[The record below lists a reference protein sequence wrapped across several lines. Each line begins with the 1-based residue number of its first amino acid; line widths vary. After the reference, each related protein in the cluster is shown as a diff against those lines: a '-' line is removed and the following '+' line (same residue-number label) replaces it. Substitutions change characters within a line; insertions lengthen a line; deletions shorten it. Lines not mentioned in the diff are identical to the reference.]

1 MTKNRLGALQVALA
15 AASWSFAGVF
25 SKSLPW
31 NAWTVNGV
39 RSLAAAAIL
48 AFARGTPK
56 VKLTRGTLLGAA
68 GVALTSILY
77 MAATKLT
84 TSANAIVLQY
94 AMPVFVILFSWL
106 FYGVKPLRK
115 HVVIAA
121 FILCGVI
128 LCSWDGLRGGN
139 PLGDGL
145 AILSAVTFAL
155 VFFCGR
161 MPGANPQ
168 DYSYLGMIFCAPFA
182 LCAFFDPGVSAN
194 PVHWLMGLAL
204 GLCLAGGYF
213 FISKSMNNVSP
224 ISAALLANL
233 EPILNPIWVFL
244 FVGEKPG
251 PLTILGAVI
260 VLVTATVYSLLPA
273 GEND

>member
-39 RSLAAAAIL
+39 RSLVAAGLL
-48 AFARGTPK
+48 AFARGTPG

-94 AMPVFVILFSWL
+94 AMPVFVILFSWM
-106 FYGVKPLRK
+106 FYGVRPSRK

-121 FILCGVI
+121 CIMAGVI

-145 AILSAVTFAL
+145 GILSAVAFAL

-168 DYSYLGMIFCAPFA
+168 DYSYLGMIFCAPFS
-182 LCAFFDPGVSAN
+182 LCALWDPGVSAN

-244 FVGEKPG
+244 FVGERPG
-251 PLTILGAVI
+251 ALTLAGASI
-260 VLVTATVYSLLPA
+260 VLVAATVYALLPA

>member
-15 AASWSFAGVF
+15 AISWSFAGVF

-106 FYGVKPLRK
+106 FYGQKPGAK
-115 HVVIAA
+115 QIIIAVCTVV
-121 FILCGVI
+121 GVT
-128 LCSWDGLRGGN
+128 LCSWEG
-139 PLGDGL
+139 
-145 AILSAVTFAL
+145 
-155 VFFCGR
+155 
-161 MPGANPQ
+161 
-168 DYSYLGMIFCAPFA
+168 
-182 LCAFFDPGVSAN
+182 
-194 PVHWLMGLAL
+194 
-204 GLCLAGGYF
+204 LAGGNMLGDA
-213 FISKSMNNVSP
+213 IALMAA
-224 ISAALLANL
+224 SA
-233 EPILNPIWVFL
+233 
-244 FVGEKPG
+244 
-251 PLTILGAVI
+251 T
-260 VLVTATVYSLLPA
+260 
-273 GEND
+273 